1 MINNQDS
8 HYEIAALIGKHLQ
21 SSLTAAEAQ
30 KLQLW
35 IEASDSNRDLFNS
48 LTDEAQLMNEL
59 FLLDSFKASDGW
71 ANFTKTIQ
79 KPVVPIIPITRVY
92 KKYWVAAAAV
102 LMMVFLT
109 TVYFL
114 KTPYKK
120 TVTSINNK
128 KPVIDVLP
136 GGNKAMLQLADGTLV
151 TLSDSLSGFQ
161 ASQQNVKLVIKNG
174 EISYASNGASQENL
188 FNKVITPRGGQYK
201 LRLNDGTQIWLNAA
215 SSIRYPVSF
224 VGNTRVVELTGEAYF
239 DVAHD
244 PKHPFVVKLSG
255 NKQVIAIGTSFNV
268 NAYGDDNNDEAT
280 LIRGIVKV
288 ESGKN
293 TQLLLPGQQAKFSGD
308 DKLVLS
314 NQVDVD
320 EIIAWKNGQFIFN
333 ELTVKRIMIQL
344 ARWYEL
350 EVVYSGKISEETF
363 SGIVSRN
370 SNLSE
375 VLKIMEAGGLRF
387 KIDGKIIYVF

>member
-1 MINNQDS
+1 
-8 HYEIAALIGKHLQ
+8 
-21 SSLTAAEAQ
+21 
-30 KLQLW
+30 
-35 IEASDSNRDLFNS
+35 
-48 LTDEAQLMNEL
+48 
-59 FLLDSFKASDGW
+59 
-71 ANFTKTIQ
+71 
-79 KPVVPIIPITRVY
+79 
-92 KKYWVAAAAV
+92 
-102 LMMVFLT
+102 
-109 TVYFL
+109 
-114 KTPYKK
+114 
-120 TVTSINNK
+120 
-128 KPVIDVLP
+128 
-136 GGNKAMLQLADGTLV
+136 MLQLADGTLV

-174 EISYASNGASQENL
+174 EISYASKGTSQENL

-244 PKHPFVVKLSG
+244 PQHPFIVKLSG
-255 NKQVIAIGTSFNV
+255 NKQVRAIGTSFNI
-268 NAYGDDNNDEAT
+268 NAYGDDNNDVAT
-280 LIRGIVKV
+280 LIRGSIKV
-288 ESGKN
+288 ESGN
-293 TQLLLPGQQAKFSGD
+293 NERLLVPGQQAKFLAD
-308 DKLVLS
+308 DKLLLS

-320 EIIAWKNGQFIFN
+320 EIVAWKNGQFVFN
-333 ELTVKRIMIQL
+333 ALTVKSIMVQL

-350 EVVYSGKISEETF
+350 EVVYSGKISQETF